1 MPRAP
6 RAATTVAAALA
17 LALLLS
23 RCDSQSSSSSSST
36 PATDAGPTVAA
47 GVVDPAGF
55 SFSPTDQTV
64 NVGDT
69 VTWRF
74 ASSGHNVVSGTVAT
88 DGGTTCAPDGQ
99 FCSPS
104 DANCASAGLAPA
116 GASYRHAFTT
126 APGSGAPHVY
136 FCTAHCATE
145 KGTITVRAP

>member
-1 MPRAP
+1 MPRAL
-6 RAATTVAAALA
+6 RAASTVAAALA

-23 RCDSQSSSSSSST
+23 RCDSQSPSSST
-36 PATDAGPTVAA
+36 TATDAGPTVAA
-47 GVVDPAGF
+47 GVLGPAGF
-55 SFSPTDQTV
+55 SFGPTDQTV

-74 ASSGHNVVSGTVAT
+74 ATSGHNVVSGTVAT
-88 DGGTTCAPDGQ
+88 DGGATCAPDDQ

-104 DANCASAGLAPA
+104 DASCASAGLSPA

-126 APGSGAPHVY
+126 ATGSGAPHDY

-145 KGTITVRAP
+145 RGTITVRTP